1 MKKFKEIVKLIYL
14 IIVNY
19 EKIEK
24 EVCDV
29 VDLLKRCLK
38 KKD

>member
-1 MKKFKEIVKLIYL
+1 MKKFKKVIKLIYL

-19 EKIEK
+19 KDIEK
-24 EVCDV
+24 EVGDV

-38 KKD
+38 KKE

>member
-1 MKKFKEIVKLIYL
+1 MKKFTKVLKLMYL

-19 EKIEK
+19 KSIEK

-29 VDLLKRCLK
+29 IDLLKRCLK
-38 KKD
+38 KKE